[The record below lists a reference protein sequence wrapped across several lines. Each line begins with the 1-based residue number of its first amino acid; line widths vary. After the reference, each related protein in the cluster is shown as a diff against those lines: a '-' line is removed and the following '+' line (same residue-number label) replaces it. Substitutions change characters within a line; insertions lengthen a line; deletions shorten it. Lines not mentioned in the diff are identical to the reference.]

1 MGVTPPGDELPGT
14 VKERDGGADILEVVE
29 ALGAATGFPG
39 RLDGGEKHADE
50 RADDG
55 DDDEQ
60 FDEREAGP
68 AAADVGE
75 HWKPL

>member
-1 MGVTPPGDELPGT
+1 MSIAPAGDELL
-14 VKERDGGADILEVVE
+14 RVVE
-29 ALGAATGFPG
+29 VRHREADLPDVVDARVTATGFPG
-39 RLDGGEKHADE
+39 RLNGGEKHADE

-60 FDEREAGP
+60 FDEREASP
-68 AAADVGE
+68 AAVDVGA